1 MWRRQCHARNAW
13 HDMPHAFP
21 QGLRDAADGLAGTLW
36 ALVAAGPDQDPD
48 LVLSAVAQLAALE
61 AGLDAA
67 VAGAGRGVT
76 GDACGSTQLR
86 PTAVCVTMSR
96 VRTRQGN
103 LIAQLAKGQDVATA
117 RAA

>member
-1 MWRRQCHARNAW
+1 MSELTAEAE
-13 HDMPHAFP
+13 PAEV
-21 QGLRDAADGLAGTLW
+21 GL
-36 ALVAAGPDQDPD
+36 DPD